1 MTPVGRRPGHRDTR
15 SEIVDAARAAFTE
28 RGYDGASLRGIARDA
43 GVDPS
48 LVHHYFDGKA
58 ALFVAALDLPADPR
72 AIKEQVEA
80 ATSTRAA
87 GGRPGAGDD
96 RPTQGEHK
104 TDGAPSTG
112 GPDGPISGAIVVE
125 LFLAQW
131 EDGDPPGSRF
141 RAMAQAV
148 SSSPSVADATRQ
160 FLAERVWSRDP
171 AGHRRGRSRRGSAQR
186 ARLGPARRARL
197 GPVRPA
203 DRAARRRTAGR
214 DRPVGRAGARPLHDG
229 RARRLTWTPRR
240 QLALRPR
247 DRLSTRAACRL
258 FCSDSTRS
266 SAAPASGGSSRR
278 STTQLR
284 TSWVTPT
291 PSASARARRRSRS
304 ATSKRTASAFFGSTL
319 RRRTRAPVISEGRCS
334 ARSNSSASFSNAR
347 CFARPIGGVTSFT
360 TYRITNV

>member
-28 RGYDGASLRGIARDA
+28 RGYEGASLRGIARDA
-43 GVDPS
+43 SVDPS

-80 ATSTRAA
+80 ATSARAA
-87 GGRPGAGDD
+87 GGRPASGDG
-96 RPTQGEHK
+96 RPTQGDHK

-112 GPDGPISGAIVVE
+112 GPDRPISGAVVVE

-148 SSSPSVADATRQ
+148 SSSSSGRRRHSPVPGRARGSRIP
-160 FLAERVWSRDP
+160 RVTGEDE
-171 AGHRRGRSRRGSAQR
+171 AGGGSAQR

-214 DRPVGRAGARPLHDG
+214 DRPVGRAGDRPLHDG
-229 RARRLTWTPRR
+229 RPRGLIPPL
-240 QLALRPR
+240 QSW
-247 DRLSTRAACRL
+247 RLS
-258 FCSDSTRS
+258 S
-266 SAAPASGGSSRR
+266 
-278 STTQLR
+278 
-284 TSWVTPT
+284 
-291 PSASARARRRSRS
+291 
-304 ATSKRTASAFFGSTL
+304 
-319 RRRTRAPVISEGRCS
+319 VISDG
-334 ARSNSSASFSNAR
+334 
-347 CFARPIGGVTSFT
+347 
-360 TYRITNV
+360 

>member
-1 MTPVGRRPGHRDTR
+1 MTPVGRRPGRRDTR
-15 SEIVDAARAAFTE
+15 AEIVDAARAAFAE

-80 ATSTRAA
+80 ATSARAG
-87 GGRPGAGDD
+87 GGRPTAGDG
-96 RPTQGEHK
+96 RPTQGDHK
-104 TDGAPSTG
+104 TDGAPSTV

-160 FLAERVWSRDP
+160 FLAERVWSRIP
-171 AGHRRGRSRRGSAQR
+171 RVAGEDDTGSGAAQC
-186 ARLGPARRARL
+186 ARLGPARRAGM
-197 GPVRPA
+197 GPVRPT
-203 DRAARRRTAGR
+203 DRAARHRAAGR

-229 RARRLTWTPRR
+229 RSRRLTPPVSLNARR
-240 QLALRPR
+240 QLAYDPE
-247 DRLSTRAACRL
+247 
-258 FCSDSTRS
+258 
-266 SAAPASGGSSRR
+266 
-278 STTQLR
+278 
-284 TSWVTPT
+284 
-291 PSASARARRRSRS
+291 
-304 ATSKRTASAFFGSTL
+304 TA
-319 RRRTRAPVISEGRCS
+319 
-334 ARSNSSASFSNAR
+334 
-347 CFARPIGGVTSFT
+347 
-360 TYRITNV
+360 